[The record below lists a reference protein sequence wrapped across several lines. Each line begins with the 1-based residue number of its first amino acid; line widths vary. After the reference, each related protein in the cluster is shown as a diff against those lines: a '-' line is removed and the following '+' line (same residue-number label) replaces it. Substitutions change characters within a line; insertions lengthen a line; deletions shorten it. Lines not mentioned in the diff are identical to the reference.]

1 MADNNQYIKTL
12 ENAYKTQYE
21 QIQKIYIDG
30 IKEIAKKYNKSDLSF
45 KDLMIFY
52 VSQNDKNNNQFYK
65 NIYVGTDLNKLNTVR
80 QLFKELEDLEKQ
92 LKENNVSISTDI
104 QQNISKKEIESMIN
118 DIAQNILDKQL
129 DEYMNTEVTKILSK
143 YNYNLNTQ
151 DCINEIKKYIWSFN
165 TAKEK
170 NETELI
176 NIQKEINKS
185 ITNAIDKATNAAMYK
200 LEQDV
205 KNKLPNFNGY
215 IDTSQKYLN
224 SLKKIDIKKDILT
237 NVQSNLKDGLNS
249 IDSSINK
256 VLGNLGLK
264 VDISGTFSDDIGI
277 LSKEITS
284 SFDKY
289 LNPIIKEQNK
299 VIDIAEIHIKEAEE
313 LVKEYEAQVQGLINR
328 WEQTAQDYIKQQE
341 QKLVNTIINSI
352 NIKF

>member
-1 MADNNQYIKTL
+1 MADNDQYIKTL

-52 VSQNDKNNNQFYK
+52 VSQNDKNNDQFYK

-185 ITNAIDKATNAAMYK
+185 ITNAIDKATNVAMYK

-256 VLGNLGLK
+256 VLGNFGLK

-289 LNPIIKEQNK
+289 LDPIIKEQNK

>member
-1 MADNNQYIKTL
+1 MADNDQYIKTL
-12 ENAYKTQYE
+12 ENVYKTQYE

-30 IKEIAKKYNKSDLSF
+30 IKEIAKKYNKGDLSF

-52 VSQNDKNNNQFYK
+52 VSQNDKNNDQFYK
-65 NIYVGTDLNKLNTVR
+65 NIYVGTDLNKLNTVK

-92 LKENNVSISTDI
+92 LKENNISIPTDI
-104 QQNISKKEIESMIN
+104 QQSISKKEIESMIN

-129 DEYMNTEVTKILSK
+129 DEYMNTEITKILSK

-151 DCINEIKKYIWSFN
+151 DCIDEIKKYIWSFN

-289 LNPIIKEQNK
+289 LDPIIKEQNK

-313 LVKEYEAQVQGLINR
+313 LVKEYEAQVQSLINR

-341 QKLVNTIINSI
+341 QKLVNTIISSI

>member
-1 MADNNQYIKTL
+1 MADNDQYIKTL

-52 VSQNDKNNNQFYK
+52 VSQNDKNNDQFYK

-200 LEQDV
+200 LEQDE

-256 VLGNLGLK
+256 VLGNFDLK

-289 LNPIIKEQNK
+289 LDPIIKEQNK